1 MADLKY
7 FIKEEFTCDGV
18 NCFNKMN
25 PELLKMIDDAR
36 EIADVPFKITSS
48 WRSEAK
54 NQEVNGKPNSSH
66 LRGNAIDI
74 SCKSSFQRLQ
84 IVNGLISAGFTRIG
98 IAKTF
103 IHADCDMTLPQEV
116 MFLY

>member
-7 FIKEEFTCDGV
+7 FTKDEFKCDGV

-25 PELLKMIDDAR
+25 PELLTMIDDAR
-36 EIADVPFKITSS
+36 EIADVPFTITSS
-48 WRSEAK
+48 WRSKAF
-54 NQEVNGKPNSSH
+54 NQEV
-66 LRGNAIDI
+66 I
-74 SCKSSFQRLQ
+74 
-84 IVNGLISAGFTRIG
+84 NGLISAGFTRIG